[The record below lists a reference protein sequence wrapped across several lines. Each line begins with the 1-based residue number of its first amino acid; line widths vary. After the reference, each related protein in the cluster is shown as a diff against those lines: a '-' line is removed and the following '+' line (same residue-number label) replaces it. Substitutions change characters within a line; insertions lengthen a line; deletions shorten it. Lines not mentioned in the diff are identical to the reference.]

1 MIEGVASKIKD
12 LKMKEYILTS
22 INNRLLKNK
31 RTDSLYDLLKGFERF
46 YFTDDGLE
54 EFLNWLD
61 ISVSN
66 LNKEYSRMKPLSLST
81 HSVGCT
87 GMLWVTIMPDGAHT
101 ENQLTLAFTNIVGH
115 WEMPSLFKDE

>member
-1 MIEGVASKIKD
+1 
-12 LKMKEYILTS
+12 MKEYILTS
-22 INNRLLKNK
+22 INNKLLKNK

-46 YFTDDGLE
+46 YFTEEGLE

-66 LNKEYSRMKPLSLST
+66 LNREYSRMKPLSLST

-87 GMLWVTIMPDGAHT
+87 GMLWVSIKPDGAHT
-101 ENQLTLAFTNIVGH
+101 ENQLTLGFTSIVGH

>member
-46 YFTDDGLE
+46 YFTDDRLE
-54 EFLNWLD
+54 EFLNCLD

>member
-1 MIEGVASKIKD
+1 MKNDE
-12 LKMKEYILTS
+12 KMKEYILTS
-22 INNRLLKNK
+22 INNKLLKNK
-31 RTDSLYDLLKGFERF
+31 RTDSLHDLLKGFERF
-46 YFTDDGLE
+46 YFTDEGLE

-66 LNKEYSRMKPLSLST
+66 LNREYSRMKPLSLST

-87 GMLWVTIMPDGAHT
+87 GMLWVTIMTDGAHT
-101 ENQLTLAFTNIVGH
+101 ENQLTLAFTSIVGH